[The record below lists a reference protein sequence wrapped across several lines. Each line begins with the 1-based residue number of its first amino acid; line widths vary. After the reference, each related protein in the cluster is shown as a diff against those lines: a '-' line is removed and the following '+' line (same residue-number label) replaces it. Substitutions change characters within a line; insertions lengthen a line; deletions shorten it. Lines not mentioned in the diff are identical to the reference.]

1 MFLIVCLLVS
11 DKTSRLATIK
21 AIKRTRQ
28 EKSNTFAVSLS
39 SVVSSLLLLLQQ
51 FWVGSKI
58 LKIEDKVFILDQK
71 REETVTLLKF
81 QGGVGGR

>member
-11 DKTSRLATIK
+11 DKTSLLATIK

>member
-11 DKTSRLATIK
+11 DKTSLLATIK

-28 EKSNTFAVSLS
+28 ESSNTFAVSLS

>member
-1 MFLIVCLLVS
+1 MIVCLLVS
-11 DKTSRLATIK
+11 DKTSLLATIK